1 MQEFVFLLLL
11 DCSRHRDRLGVVAS
25 ILIRVLGLPHY
36 LFILLLFRILK
47 TRALSN
53 LLLVVVVRKWDSIYA
68 CMLISG

>member
-1 MQEFVFLLLL
+1 MVA
-11 DCSRHRDRLGVVAS
+11 AS
-25 ILIRVLGLPHY
+25 ILIRFLGLPHY

-53 LLLVVVVRKWDSIYA
+53 LPPVVVVKKLDSIYA